1 MFNNISQVLESLGFL
16 SQHRSVHLQFSDASL
31 NSQVFLQRIDGQ
43 HYLNQGM
50 TAELICL
57 STNAHIPLKQFI
69 GVQVAVDQVTD
80 QGQLFRSTGIITGAS
95 QGQSDGALT
104 LYKLTISDPTYLW
117 HKRRNSRVFMNKS
130 VREITEILFQEW
142 QGKSPLLASSLT
154 LDLSGLKQ
162 AYDIRPFVMQL
173 NESDHDFLTRLW
185 RSEGINWLIDEAELT
200 VPSNTDHI
208 QPQKLRLIDDNSQYQ
223 ALTRRTIR
231 YHRSSAT
238 EQFDSMTS
246 LIAGRRLRPTSV
258 FVQRWQSDLL
268 QQTDGAGSVQ
278 STHQHSANY
287 DNQSLSLEDAWH
299 FSPAWMQD
307 LNGEDGVT
315 SASNQQLENFNQN
328 LSAYHDA
335 QSKQFVAQTTVRDTQ
350 VGYWFELNEHPEI
363 DLHDGADKE
372 FLIIGK
378 HYYNQNNLPK
388 DLNQQIQTLITQSHW
403 QTGHAHE
410 RQGNQLI
417 LQRRHIKVVP
427 EYQPLQDRP
436 QASVQRARVVGP
448 EGESIHV
455 DQWGRIKV
463 RFLFT
468 RTDDHRHD
476 GGAGSNDNDTD
487 SAWIDVVTPWAG
499 KGYGA
504 RFLPRVG
511 EIVVIDFF
519 DGNIDRPFVVGR
531 IHEAERH
538 PTQFDQKGQLPDTKK
553 LSGIRSEEVDGKGF
567 NQLRLDDTTG
577 QISAQLQSSHA
588 ASQLNLGNLS
598 HPKDSA
604 TSDGRGEGF
613 ELRTDQWGAVRA
625 GKGLL
630 VSTHKQDQAQGVH
643 LDANEAKQQ
652 IEGSLNNAKAL
663 SEVAKNQQ
671 TDPLEVLDN
680 LKAFLEQI
688 EQQDK
693 EKAAA
698 FKQALMVLTAPNSM
712 ALASNEDIHLSADG
726 QLSQTAGDSINLS
739 TQKNLIVHAQNKISL
754 FAAQQGARLYAGKGK
769 VEIQAQSDGADIIA
783 RKGVQ
788 IISTEDKIEISA
800 SKEIVI
806 TAGGSQLKINGS
818 GIFPVTGGKFEV
830 KAGQHMFMGG
840 GSASSTLPALP
851 QLNMPAKELELK
863 YVYDDL
869 KPVAQAPYKLIF
881 QDGSMQEG
889 ILDSSGYA
897 KVQVPADKI
906 QPKVYYGFSNMEA
919 KPDQPKQQNS
929 FKDKKVMSIVD
940 AEQLI
945 EQYNKQEL
953 DHLLDEYFPDEIEAM
968 IDGQGVEYDD
978 HINDYVEKD
987 LEQQNNPDDAIA
999 DHAEEIPLNEHAAPH
1014 VGLGEDL

>member
-1 MFNNISQVLESLGFL
+1 MFNNISYILESFGFL
-16 SQHRSVHLQFSDASL
+16 SQHRSVYLQFSDASL

-50 TAELICL
+50 SAELICL
-57 STNAHIPLKQFI
+57 STNAHIALKQFI
-69 GVQVAVDQVTD
+69 GVQVAVDQITD
-80 QGQLFRSTGIITGAS
+80 QGSFFRTTGIITGAS

-104 LYKLTISDPTYLW
+104 LYKLTINDPTYLW

-130 VREITEILFQEW
+130 VKEITESLFQEW
-142 QGKSPLLASSLT
+142 QGKSPLFASSLT

-162 AYDIRPFVMQL
+162 TYDIRPFIMQL
-173 NESDHDFLTRLW
+173 NESDYDFLTRLW
-185 RSEGINWLIDEAELT
+185 RSESINWLIDEAELT

-231 YHRSSAT
+231 YHRSHAT

-246 LIAGRRLRPTSV
+246 LIAGRSLQPTSV
-258 FVQRWQSDLL
+258 FVQRWQSDVL

-287 DNQSLSLEDAWH
+287 DNQRLSLEDAWH

-307 LNGEDGVT
+307 LKGEDGAT
-315 SASNQQLENFNQN
+315 SASNQQLEKFNQN
-328 LSAYHDA
+328 LSAHHDA
-335 QSKQFVAQTTVRDTQ
+335 QSKQFIAQTSVRDTQ

-363 DLHDGADKE
+363 DLHSGADKE

-388 DLNQQIQTLITQSHW
+388 DLNQQLQALVQQSHW
-403 QTGHAHE
+403 QVGHTDE
-410 RQGNQLI
+410 RQGNELV
-417 LQRRHIKVVP
+417 LQRRNIKTVP
-427 EYQPLQDRP
+427 EYQPLHDRP
-436 QASVQRARVVGP
+436 EASVQRARVVGP
-448 EGESIHV
+448 EGEEIYV

-468 RTDDHRHD
+468 RADDHRHD

-487 SAWIDVVTPWAG
+487 SAWVDVLTPWAG

-553 LSGIRSEEVDGKGF
+553 LSGICSQEVDGKGF
-567 NQLRLDDTTG
+567 NQLRFDDTTG
-577 QISAQLQSSHA
+577 QISAQLQSSHG

-604 TSDGRGEGF
+604 TSEDRGEGF

-625 GKGLL
+625 GSGLL
-630 VSTHKQDQAQGVH
+630 ITTHKQDQAQGTH
-643 LDANEAKQQ
+643 LDAADVKQQ
-652 IEGSLNNAKAL
+652 IEGGLNNAKAL

-671 TDPLEVLDN
+671 TDPLDMLEN
-680 LKAFLEQI
+680 IQAFLEILKQ
-688 EQQDK
+688 EDPK
-693 EKAAA
+693 KAAEFQSA
-698 FKQALMVLTAPNSM
+698 VMLLASPKSIV
-712 ALASNEDIHLSADG
+712 LASNEDIHIGADG
-726 QLSQTAGDSINLS
+726 QLSQSAGDSINLS
-739 TQKNLIVHAQNKISL
+739 TQKNLIAHAQNKISL

-769 VEIQAQSDGADIIA
+769 VEIQAQADGADFIA

-788 IISTEDKIEISA
+788 IISTEDTVYITSPTEINL
-800 SKEIVI
+800 
-806 TAGGSQLKINGS
+806 TANGSQVKLNGS
-818 GIFPVTGGKFEV
+818 GIFPVSGGKFEV
-830 KAGQHMFMGG
+830 KAGQHKFMGG
-840 GSASSTLPALP
+840 GSANANVPALP
-851 QLNMPAKELELK
+851 KLEFAQSPYSAQYQLFKADGRNFQGYKYSIYDSKNNLIKQAVTDNQGLTEQVVTENRERIIGYKSVMRESERITENWEAKLEQ
-863 YVYDDL
+863 
-869 KPVAQAPYKLIF
+869 VAKK
-881 QDGSMQEG
+881 M
-889 ILDSSGYA
+889 SSGG
-897 KVQVPADKI
+897 K
-906 QPKVYYGFSNMEA
+906 
-919 KPDQPKQQNS
+919 
-929 FKDKKVMSIVD
+929 
-940 AEQLI
+940 
-945 EQYNKQEL
+945 
-953 DHLLDEYFPDEIEAM
+953 
-968 IDGQGVEYDD
+968 
-978 HINDYVEKD
+978 
-987 LEQQNNPDDAIA
+987 
-999 DHAEEIPLNEHAAPH
+999 
-1014 VGLGEDL
+1014 

>member
-1 MFNNISQVLESLGFL
+1 MFNNISKVLESFGFF
-16 SQHRSVHLQFSDASL
+16 SQHRSVYLQFSDASL
-31 NSQVFLQRIDGQ
+31 NSQVFLQRIDGE
-43 HYLNQGM
+43 HHLNQGM

-57 STNAHIPLKQFI
+57 STHAHIPLKTFI

-80 QGQLFRSTGIITGAS
+80 QDQLFRTTGIITGAS

-104 LYKLTISDPTYLW
+104 VYKLNISDPTYLW

-130 VREITEILFQEW
+130 VREITEILFKEW
-142 QGKSPLLASSLT
+142 QGKSPLFASSLT
-154 LDLSGLKQ
+154 LDLSGLTQ

-173 NESDHDFLTRLW
+173 NESDYDFLTRLW

-200 VPSNTDHI
+200 VASNADHI

-223 ALTRRTIR
+223 ALSRRTIR
-231 YHRSSAT
+231 YHRSHAT

-246 LIAGRRLRPTSV
+246 LIAGRRLQPTSV
-258 FVQRWQSDLL
+258 FVQRWQSDVL
-268 QQTDGAGSVQ
+268 QQTDGAGTVQ

-307 LNGEDGVT
+307 LNGEDGAT
-315 SASNQQLENFNQN
+315 SASNQQLEKFNQN

-350 VGYWFELNEHPEI
+350 VGYWFELDEHPEI
-363 DLHDGADKE
+363 DLHSGADKE

-403 QTGHAHE
+403 QSSHTEE

-417 LQRRHIKVVP
+417 LQRRHIKTVP

-436 QASVQRARVVGP
+436 QAAVQRARVVGP

-468 RTDDHRHD
+468 RANDHSHD

-487 SAWIDVVTPWAG
+487 SAWVDVVTPWAG

-567 NQLRLDDTTG
+567 NQLRFDDTTG

-625 GKGLL
+625 SKGLL
-630 VSTHKQDQAQGVH
+630 VSTHKQDQAQGTH
-643 LDANEAKQQ
+643 LDAVEAKQQ
-652 IEGSLNNAKAL
+652 IEGGLNNAKAL

-671 TDPLEVLDN
+671 TDPLEMLEN
-680 LKAFLEQI
+680 LKTFLEQI
-688 EQQDK
+688 EEKDQ

-698 FKQALMVLTAPNSM
+698 FKQALMVLTAPNSIV
-712 ALASNEDIHLSADG
+712 LASNEDIHLSADG
-726 QLSQTAGDSINLS
+726 QLSQNAGDSISLS
-739 TQKNLIVHAQNKISL
+739 TQKNLIAHAQNKISL
-754 FAAQQGARLYAGKGK
+754 FAAQQGTRLYAGKGK
-769 VEIQAQSDGADIIA
+769 VEIQAQGDGADLIA
-783 RKGVQ
+783 RKGIQ
-788 IISTEDKIEISA
+788 IISTEDRIEISA

-806 TAGGSQLKINGS
+806 TSGGSQIKINSS

-830 KAGQHMFMGG
+830 KAGQHVFMGG
-840 GSASSTLPALP
+840 GKVSVDKIDLPNLP
-851 QLNMPAKELELK
+851 PPDKNIGKFFL
-863 YVYDDL
+863 YRS
-869 KPVAQAPYKLIF
+869 
-881 QDGSMQEG
+881 DGSPFIEHEYK
-889 ILDSSGYA
+889 ILDKTGN
-897 KVQVPADKI
+897 VL
-906 QPKVYYGFSNMEA
+906 
-919 KPDQPKQQNS
+919 KQGITNQ
-929 FKDKKVMSIVD
+929 FG
-940 AEQLI
+940 ET
-945 EQYNKQEL
+945 
-953 DHLLDEYFPDEIEAM
+953 
-968 IDGQGVEYDD
+968 
-978 HINDYVEKD
+978 DYVQT
-987 LEQQNNPDDAIA
+987 EQS
-999 DHAEEIPLNEHAAPH
+999 EEITYDVKMLKEAERISDSWQSQFDGKYA
-1014 VGLGEDL
+1014 GFLGQLSQNVTSLEGDE